1 MSTLSDGRYSLAEV
15 LGEGGMATVYR
26 AYDERLQVWRAL
38 KLLSQE
44 LSDDPSLR
52 ERFLTEARAM
62 ARLSH
67 PHIVAVHDVRPEGS
81 RPFIVMEWVG
91 GGDLE
96 AHVRAHGALP
106 PRQAVEVLVAVLDA
120 LEAAHE
126 AGVIHRDI
134 KPQNVLISEK
144 GQPKVADFGVA
155 RVAGAAKLT
164 RTGSS
169 MGTWA
174 YMAPEQRAAGPID
187 HRVDIYAVGATLY
200 LVLTGEVPVDLFAS
214 GLDASLLEG
223 VPEALRGVVRKACAY
238 RPEDRFGTAEEMQAA
253 LLALQAELP
262 PLPEGCPPL
271 GALARSA
278 PVSLAGGTLV
288 PRGETQI
295 PEGPGGGTL
304 IPGAAAHAIPE
315 GPGGGTLIP
324 EGPGGGTLI
333 PERKPAPSLNLAA
346 RDPGWTPTEDL
357 ASRAAEPSP
366 GGHTLE
372 HHSFFQPEAEAEED
386 EDWNPGSGRWPT
398 LALIVLL
405 LLLAAGLAWRL
416 GETPTETPPE
426 PTAEQPPA
434 PPEPAA
440 VEAPAST
447 PESSPPISEA
457 PIAEA
462 PTPSRPSKA
471 RSAQEAAPEPTP
483 SGALVRAEGDA
494 KLVLLEALDGTRHA
508 PGALPAGRYTIYA
521 SFEAGALVA
530 AGKLQLSEGQRVT
543 LRCDSRF
550 MLCRVE

>member
-106 PRQAVEVLVAVLDA
+106 TRQAVEVLLAVLEA

-126 AGVIHRDI
+126 AEVIHRDI

-164 RTGSS
+164 RTGSA

-200 LVLTGEVPVDLFAS
+200 LMLTGEQPVDLFAS
-214 GLDASLLEG
+214 GLDEELVASVE
-223 VPEALRGVVRKACAY
+223 PALRGVVRKACAY
-238 RPEDRFGTAEEMQAA
+238 KPDERYATAEEMQSA
-253 LLALQAELP
+253 LLALQADAAAAAGGLP
-262 PLPEGCPPL
+262 AAGRPGPE
-271 GALARSA
+271 R
-278 PVSLAGGTLV
+278 PVSLAGGTPR
-288 PRGETQI
+288 PRGRDAD
-295 PEGPGGGTL
+295 PRGPGRRHAH
-304 IPGAAAHAIPE
+304 PGARA
-315 GPGGGTLIP
+315 GSTLIP
-324 EGPGGGTLI
+324 EGPGGTTLI
-333 PERKPAPSLNLAA
+333 PEARAAARSSRSKAGAEPDGLAA
-346 RDPGWTPTEDL
+346 EDPGRGPRRT
-357 ASRAAEPSP
+357 
-366 GGHTLE
+366 
-372 HHSFFQPEAEAEED
+372 
-386 EDWNPGSGRWPT
+386 
-398 LALIVLL
+398 
-405 LLLAAGLAWRL
+405 
-416 GETPTETPPE
+416 
-426 PTAEQPPA
+426 
-434 PPEPAA
+434 
-440 VEAPAST
+440 
-447 PESSPPISEA
+447 SPP
-457 PIAEA
+457 
-462 PTPSRPSKA
+462 
-471 RSAQEAAPEPTP
+471 
-483 SGALVRAEGDA
+483 G
-494 KLVLLEALDGTRHA
+494 
-508 PGALPAGRYTIYA
+508 PA
-521 SFEAGALVA
+521 
-530 AGKLQLSEGQRVT
+530 
-543 LRCDSRF
+543 
-550 MLCRVE
+550 